1 MTEIRIGDG
10 APDFILKSVDG
21 QTQTLSECLRD
32 KDSVLLVFL
41 RHLG

>member
-1 MTEIRIGDG
+1 MPEIQIGDE
-10 APDFILKSVDG
+10 APDFILKSIDG
-21 QTQTLSECLRD
+21 QTQTLSECMRG